1 MPLDAWAFGW
11 LVCLFVCVLI
21 QVVIMC
27 ATKISAQCCITAA
40 FEILLNLGSQ
50 TQYFTWFLI
59 YLDWKVVL
67 GSRGATKLQ
76 YSVVLCILNW
86 MWIAELH
93 QAFFVVI
100 HFLRPQVSFCNLDNL
115 LNRGNIFLVTWQ
127 IKWWDSQFL
136 RPSFLMLFFHLLQ
149 DSKCPRLISIM
160 SERSSFSSTQVCHD
174 LLKIGVKEG
183 KGQFLS

>member
-1 MPLDAWAFGW
+1 MQPNCSIQLYCAFLSLRIWVEVPNSRLGD
-11 LVCLFVCVLI
+11 
-21 QVVIMC
+21 
-27 ATKISAQCCITAA
+27 CC
-40 FEILLNLGSQ
+40 
-50 TQYFTWFLI
+50 FTWQKSGQISRIVLSMRFLPFQRLYPLPCCACMTI
-59 YLDWKVVL
+59 SKKEQVDEFINLHAD
-67 GSRGATKLQ
+67 
-76 YSVVLCILNW
+76 W

-100 HFLRPQVSFCNLDNL
+100 DFLRLRVSFCNLDNL

-136 RPSFLMLFFHLLQ
+136 WPSFLMLFFHLLQ
-149 DSKCPRLISIM
+149 DSKCPRLISII